1 MTARTGFPRFTGAF
15 KEFSI
20 SQFTNRETGT
30 DRRLHVFSQGSR
42 AKVSE
47 FLWLKYLWDELTR
60 MEFQLFIA
68 MPETLNSTIKVA
80 ALRAVLLYGK
90 RRIRTKLC
98 QASFLPEKERPTRL
112 RYQGFKRLDV
122 EINVIE
128 RSLPKVPKFKG
139 WIKSSSAKDSK
150 SYRGPR
156 LLEPLAIT
164 EHDYDSIVFDWYSYL
179 TVDEFLPLPGKY
191 CPHPDENQKFETV
204 NPSFIFQ
211 SLDVLVPSPER

>member
-1 MTARTGFPRFTGAF
+1 MTARIKFPRFTGAF

-30 DRRLHVFSQGSR
+30 ESRLHVFSQGSR

-47 FLWLKYLWDELTR
+47 FLWLKYLWDELSKL
-60 MEFQLFIA
+60 EFQLFLA
-68 MPETLNSTIKVA
+68 LPETLNSEIKVA
-80 ALRAVLLYGK
+80 ALRAVLLLGK
-90 RRIRTKLC
+90 KKIRNRLC
-98 QASFLPEKERPTRL
+98 QASFLPEAERPTRL

-122 EINVIE
+122 EIEVIE

-150 SYRGPR
+150 SNRGPSY
-156 LLEPLAIT
+156 LEPLAIT
-164 EHDYDSIVFDWYSYL
+164 ENDYDNNVFDWYTYL

-191 CPHPDENQKFETV
+191 I
-204 NPSFIFQ
+204 S
-211 SLDVLVPSPER
+211 SS